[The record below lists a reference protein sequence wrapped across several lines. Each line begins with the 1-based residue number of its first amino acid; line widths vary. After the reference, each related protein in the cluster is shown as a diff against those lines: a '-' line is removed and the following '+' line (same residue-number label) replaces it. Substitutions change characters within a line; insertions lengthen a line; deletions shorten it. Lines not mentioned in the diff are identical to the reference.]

1 MLAAIRF
8 AYHPGMRADRS
19 LRLPLQIGTSSLLSL
34 ARGSLFAVPGIILFS
49 VAVVI
54 IIWLGDLGDAS
65 GYIFLVLA
73 TPGMVTCG
81 FAWKHLKRARAER
94 PSDLLVTRD
103 GFSIDGGPLHR
114 RRVRWVDITKVELEQ
129 GPKTKDDDDS
139 DLRLVKVTYT
149 YREDQHTLVLAS
161 AERAGE
167 QQSLRDLAA
176 TIEAATK
183 PDTAAKPTAKAAN
196 LLTCPGCSAALVP
209 VDVAAIKCPYCEH
222 EVAIPDELRTQ
233 LRDALAVQSRPDKA
247 IAKLLVQP
255 GATLVGTLFV
265 ITAVFMMVA
274 WPVAIVLM
282 GLEYARGTLT
292 FVHVLFLIG
301 FVASSILGFYGVIRT
316 RLVDRQ
322 ALRLVAIE
330 FAAVEPAKAGE
341 PYRCQRC
348 LAPLPALADAKIVAR
363 CVYCSA
369 DNVLGLHLGREASI
383 AREETQS
390 LDRALAVRTH
400 ERRLWR
406 AVTIVALGLLVAS
419 WFSLRFGI
427 GVH

>member
-1 MLAAIRF
+1 
-8 AYHPGMRADRS
+8 MRADRS

-54 IIWLGDLGDAS
+54 ILWLPDMGDAS
-65 GYIFLVLA
+65 GYIFLVIG
-73 TPGMVTCG
+73 TPGFVTCG

-103 GFSIDGGPLHR
+103 GFSIDGGPHHR
-114 RRVRWVDITKVELEQ
+114 RKLAWADIVRVQIEQ
-129 GPKTKDDDDS
+129 GPKSKDDDDS
-139 DLRLVKVTYT
+139 DLRLIRVDHMERGY
-149 YREDQHTLVLAS
+149 EGSLVLAS

-167 QQSLRDLAA
+167 QQSLRELAA

-183 PDTAAKPTAKAAN
+183 PDTGAKPTAKAAN
-196 LLTCPGCSAALVP
+196 LLTCSGCSAALVP
-209 VDVAAIKCPYCEH
+209 ADAATLKCPYCEH
-222 EVAIPDELRTQ
+222 DVAVPDELRAQ

-247 IAKLLVQP
+247 ISKLLVQP

-265 ITAVFMMVA
+265 ITAGFMLVA

-316 RLVDRQ
+316 RLVDRR

-369 DNVLGLHLGREASI
+369 DNVLGIHLGREASI
-383 AREETQS
+383 AREESQS
-390 LDRALAVRTH
+390 LERALALRKH
-400 ERRLWR
+400 ERRVWR
-406 AVTIVALGLLVAS
+406 AFTIVAVGLLVAS

-427 GVH
+427 GAH